1 MTPARRK
8 HVARAAQRARE
19 VKPPNPIERRMSKF
33 LHEPP
38 TMRTAASVI
47 VTATATVVV
56 VSGIAM
62 RLIDHTQ
69 YKNVWVGMWWAIQTV
84 TTVGYGDVTPT
95 KASGRIL
102 ATFVMLEGIAFIAIT
117 TALIT
122 SSFVARAEME
132 QGLGQPEPGAGEVEE
147 IQAGFAELARRLD
160 QIEAMLRRAAADTD
174 RPDSSRLPRRPSRA

>member
-1 MTPARRK
+1 MSPTPRRR
-8 HVARAAQRARE
+8 VAQATQRARD
-19 VKPPNPIERRMSKF
+19 VARPNLIERRMSKF
-33 LHEPP
+33 LREPP
-38 TMRTAASVI
+38 SMRTAASVI

-56 VSGIAM
+56 VSGVAM
-62 RLIDHTQ
+62 RLLDHTQ
-69 YKNVWVGMWWAIQTV
+69 YKSVWVGMWWAIQTV

-132 QGLGQPEPGAGEVEE
+132 QGLVQPESDPGEIQE

-160 QIEAMLRRAAADTD
+160 RIEAVLDARRA
-174 RPDSSRLPRRPSRA
+174 SG